1 MAKRSYQRQSDDTRI
16 AELEQK
22 IAHLRERMQQ
32 KQRKDGPVRKEFKK
46 VQKILRHFAITA
58 HENTRQ
64 DIGNMVDAFCAGL
77 ERQVDLVPD
86 EPRRRGRSADFES

>member
-1 MAKRSYQRQSDDTRI
+1 MAKRSYQRQSDDIRI

-32 KQRKDGPVRKEFKK
+32 KQRKDGPVLKEFRK
-46 VQKILRHFAITA
+46 VQKVLRHFALTA

-64 DIGNMVDAFCAGL
+64 DIGNMVEAFCAGL
-77 ERQVDLVPD
+77 ERQVELLPE
-86 EPRRRGRSADFES
+86 EPRRRGRGAELES